1 MDKSLS
7 KMSVVTPAA
16 PELQVN
22 TFLDD
27 LLNLEAIEVRRWN
40 CEVDLFSMEGDQGS
54 CSYLEPSQNY
64 IHHTC
69 VHLEYCVKEIE
80 LIGLLN

>member
-1 MDKSLS
+1 MVTSKVILWTNLNRTCEQISIELVDKSLS

-27 LLNLEAIEVRRWN
+27 LLNLEAIEVRR
-40 CEVDLFSMEGDQGS
+40 
-54 CSYLEPSQNY
+54 
-64 IHHTC
+64 
-69 VHLEYCVKEIE
+69 
-80 LIGLLN
+80 